1 MVELLALRASPV
13 GLLVELLAELL
24 GRAISLHLG
33 HGRRRAKGRMA
44 WQDAHIP
51 SDHTAVELL
60 VLHPAA
66 REKLKEMLAS
76 NCAHPVRISHC
87 GYETAQRMHDFAH
100 NVHMSLCMTLHT
112 MCAARIAQRSKDD
125 DEELES
131 FGVQEV
137 LRRIPE
143 TPTAVVLLGVFG
155 VLSQHT
161 SMRAICGACHWVTTL
176 SPTRP
181 RVPSACASVPE
192 RVVQRGGAAGR
203 RVSLEHM

>member
-60 VLHPAA
+60 ALHPAA
-66 REKLKEMLAS
+66 REKLKEMLTS

-100 NVHMSLCMTLHT
+100 NVHMSLCMALHT
-112 MCAARIAQRSKDD
+112 MCAARIAQRRKMTTRDWKVSVCKKYC
-125 DEELES
+125 
-131 FGVQEV
+131 EV
-137 LRRIPE
+137 
-143 TPTAVVLLGVFG
+143 F
-155 VLSQHT
+155 QKH
-161 SMRAICGACHWVTTL
+161 
-176 SPTRP
+176 P
-181 RVPSACASVPE
+181 RQSCCW
-192 RVVQRGGAAGR
+192 
-203 RVSLEHM
+203 VSLVS